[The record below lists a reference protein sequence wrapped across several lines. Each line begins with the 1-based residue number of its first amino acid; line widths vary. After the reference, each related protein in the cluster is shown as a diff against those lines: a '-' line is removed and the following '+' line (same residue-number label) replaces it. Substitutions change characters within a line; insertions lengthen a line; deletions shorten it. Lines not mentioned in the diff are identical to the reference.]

1 MIKDNNI
8 YKLDQI
14 SEKII
19 IVHHHLGLGDHII
32 CNGLVNKLSE
42 GLDTIY
48 LPVKSHYY
56 EMIKYLYLDNNKI
69 KLFQVT
75 NNNSEDDVLVY
86 AKKNN
91 LRILRIG
98 FEKVKKNPFNTWFY
112 EQLNYPY
119 EYSFDYFKL
128 PDQQT
133 KGEQLEEHLCKYYS
147 VNKNNYIL
155 VHNQSHENTYELKN
169 ITSKDVIYMSKDS
182 DLFSNMF
189 YYKKLITNAKE
200 IHCIN
205 SSFLHLVERVKT
217 DSKLYY
223 HKVRN
228 SNFKL
233 NEKWN
238 VVNYDN

>member
-14 SEKII
+14 SEKTI
-19 IVHHHLGLGDHII
+19 IVHHHLGLGDNII
-32 CNGLVNKLSE
+32 CNGLINKLSE
-42 GLDTIY
+42 SLDTIY

-56 EMIKYLYLDNNKI
+56 EMIKFLYLDNNKI
-69 KLFQVT
+69 KFFQVT
-75 NNNSEDDVLVY
+75 NNNSEHDVEVY

-112 EQLNYPY
+112 EQLDYPY
-119 EYSFDYFKL
+119 DYSYDYFKL
-128 PDQQT
+128 PDNGS
-133 KGEQLEEHLCKYYS
+133 KGEELEAHLCEYYS
-147 VNKNNYIL
+147 ANKDNYIL
-155 VHNQSHENTYELKN
+155 VHNQSHENTYDLKN
-169 ITSKDVIYMSKDS
+169 INSKDIIYMSKDS
-182 DLFSNMF
+182 DLFDNMF
-189 YYKKLITNAKE
+189 YYKTLILNAKQ

-205 SSFLHLVERVKT
+205 SSFLHLVERIKT
-217 DSKLYY
+217 DSHLYY
-223 HKVRN
+223 HNVRN

-233 NEKWN
+233 SDKWN

>member
-8 YKLDQI
+8 YKLDHL
-14 SEKII
+14 SEKKI

-32 CNGLVNKLSE
+32 CNGLINKLSE
-42 GLDTIY
+42 SLETIY

-56 EMIKYLYLDNNKI
+56 EMIKFLYLDNKKI
-69 KLFQVT
+69 KFFQVT
-75 NNNSEDDVLVY
+75 NNNSEDDVSIY
-86 AKKNN
+86 AEKNN

-112 EQLNYPY
+112 EQLDYPY
-119 EYSFDYFKL
+119 DYSFDYFKL
-128 PDQQT
+128 PDQES
-133 KGEQLEEHLCKYYS
+133 KGEELEAHLCDYYS
-147 VNKNNYIL
+147 ANKDNYIL
-155 VHNQSHENTYELKN
+155 VHNQSHENIYDLKN
-169 ITSKDVIYMSKDS
+169 IINKDIIYISKDS
-182 DLFSNMF
+182 DLFDNMF
-189 YYKKLITNAKE
+189 YYKTLIANAKE

-223 HKVRN
+223 HNVRS

-233 NEKWN
+233 SDKWN